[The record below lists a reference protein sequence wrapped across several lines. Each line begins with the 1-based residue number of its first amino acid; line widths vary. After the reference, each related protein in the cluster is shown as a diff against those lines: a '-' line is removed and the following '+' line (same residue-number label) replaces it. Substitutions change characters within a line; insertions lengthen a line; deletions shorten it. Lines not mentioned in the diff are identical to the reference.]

1 MKLTATPAHTRA
13 LGGALLLC
21 LLAVAYGRLDALIV
35 ALPLIAY
42 IALAAA
48 LRPRTADAAHETPP
62 AVAHVSA
69 QRVLEDDP
77 VTVEVSTT
85 APHTLLS
92 VGMPAQAALRMTP
105 RNGLI
110 TGAGATRLKLLPLSW
125 GRYDMGPLVVQ
136 HADILGAR
144 RVAEAVSPPTI
155 SVSPGDAAGAGQ
167 RRLNRVLGISGPHL
181 SATKGDG
188 IDLASVRAFRTGDRV
203 NRVNWRVTSRTGEI
217 HVNEMFTERDTDVLL
232 ITDTDRD
239 VHALASAFADR
250 TGSSLDL
257 TVRAVAALASRYIG
271 LGDRVRVHD
280 FGSRIASIPAGTG
293 PGHLRRIVDQL
304 ARADRM
310 SDPIRRL
317 TPLGHVRSG
326 TLTFVMSPLLTDE
339 VAAEIGRLRA
349 AGADVHVI
357 DTMPAAITG
366 LASRAARDD
375 VPASHRSWA
384 TAWGMRVAE
393 RKVLIA
399 QLISQGVPVAPWQG
413 GDGR

>member
-110 TGAGATRLKLLPLSW
+110 TGAGATRLQLLPLSW

-203 NRVNWRVTSRTGEI
+203 NRVKLARDPPAPARSTSTRCSPSATP
-217 HVNEMFTERDTDVLL
+217 MSCL

-280 FGSRIASIPAGTG
+280 FGSRIASIRRHRAGASAPHRGPARSRG
-293 PGHLRRIVDQL
+293 
-304 ARADRM
+304 RM